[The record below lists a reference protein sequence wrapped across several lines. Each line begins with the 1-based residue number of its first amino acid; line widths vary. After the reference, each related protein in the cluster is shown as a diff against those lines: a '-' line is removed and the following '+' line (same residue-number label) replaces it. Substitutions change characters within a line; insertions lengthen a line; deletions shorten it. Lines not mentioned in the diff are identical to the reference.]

1 MGYCSNC
8 LDGPV
13 LKAVPEPLL
22 TEFGIHHRLESCVRK
37 INLILYEE
45 LGGLTFVKLN
55 SNVYTSDVE
64 SEEILLFWS

>member
-1 MGYCSNC
+1 MT
-8 LDGPV
+8 
-13 LKAVPEPLL
+13 VPKPMQ

-37 INLILYEE
+37 INLTLYEE

-64 SEEILLFWS
+64 SEEILLLWS